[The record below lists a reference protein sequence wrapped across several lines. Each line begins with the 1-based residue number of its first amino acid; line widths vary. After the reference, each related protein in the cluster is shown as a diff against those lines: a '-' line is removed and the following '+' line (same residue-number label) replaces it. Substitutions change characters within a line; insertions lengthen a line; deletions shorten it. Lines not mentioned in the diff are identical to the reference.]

1 MYGSNF
7 PTKKKAKLLL
17 KQQCLT
23 TSPTHII
30 SWMLHLCV
38 KEFEA
43 QVSKYVHLAEQHMN
57 VTIRLQESTLHS
69 SSSKI
74 AISKQE
80 GKVCFR
86 RCALLSPWEDR
97 ETWISVYSTTPPD
110 ESYQLESGL
119 CRRTILK
126 QKNKNNGGESS
137 LWLFFQSFLF
147 LSIYFFVELVSIV
160 SNLISQ
166 KS

>member
-1 MYGSNF
+1 MLNNLSYRYLIMNF
-7 PTKKKAKLLL
+7 APLCKGIWGTGQQTCSPCRGAYKLNH
-17 KQQCLT
+17 
-23 TSPTHII
+23 PIARI
-30 SWMLHLCV
+30 
-38 KEFEA
+38 
-43 QVSKYVHLAEQHMN
+43 
-57 VTIRLQESTLHS
+57 TLHS

-80 GKVCFR
+80 DKVCFR
-86 RCALLSPWEDR
+86 RRALLSPWEDR

-110 ESYQLESGL
+110 GSYQLESGL